1 MNTREIAHDQWAPFL
16 NEFSQAHR
24 GERVEVRV
32 MGGELGEQAEASG
45 LPLVGITDDFKAA
58 DGERIE
64 VMAGEAREQGL
75 GGLGNGGDAHVSH
88 SIIHPIHVRIA
99 EQEDGT
105 PVAVQIESE
114 DGTSTLVRFLP
125 PGQDQPPEMLGT

>member
-16 NEFSQAHR
+16 DQFSQAHR

-32 MGGELGEQAEASG
+32 IGADVGDQSEATA

-64 VMAGEAREQGL
+64 VMAGEAPGS
-75 GGLGNGGDAHVSH
+75 DAHVSH
-88 SIIHPIHVRIA
+88 SIVHPIHVRIA
-99 EQEDGT
+99 ERDDGS
-105 PVAVQIESE
+105 PVAMQIEGE

-125 PGQDQPPEMLGT
+125 PESAEPPPEMLGT